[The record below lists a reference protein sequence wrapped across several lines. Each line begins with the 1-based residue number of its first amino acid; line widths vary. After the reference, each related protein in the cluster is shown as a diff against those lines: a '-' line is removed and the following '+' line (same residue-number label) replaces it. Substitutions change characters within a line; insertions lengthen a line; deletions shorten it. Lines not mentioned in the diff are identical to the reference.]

1 VKEHVGCGCFPTGR
15 HYPGIAHLLRVRARG
30 VVTDLDGDSRWNE
43 LPIAVIDT
51 ETTGRDPQTGDR
63 IVEIGIVVGL
73 RGEIVKQWNWLVNP
87 ERPIPDEAREVHGI
101 SDDDVKDKPT
111 FKEIA
116 AEVAL
121 ALKGCI
127 PVAYNAKFDRDF
139 VAAELAKSGL
149 VHEAF
154 PPCLRTEC
162 EWIDPLV
169 WARELQKYEKGKKLG
184 EVAQRLGIAIE
195 NAHRASDDAR
205 AALEILYVFARD
217 PRVPQT
223 YAALV
228 QEQRRLSRA
237 QDDDF
242 RAWRQRNPRP

>member
-1 VKEHVGCGCFPTGR
+1 MKEHVGCGCFPTGR

-30 VVTDLDGDSRWNE
+30 VVVDLDGDARWTD
-43 LPIAVIDT
+43 LSIAVIDT
-51 ETTGRDPQTGDR
+51 ETTGKDPQNDR
-63 IVEIGIVVGL
+63 IVEIGIVIARG
-73 RGEIVKQWNWLVNP
+73 GEIVQRLNWLVDP
-87 ERPIPDEAREVHGI
+87 ERPIPDEARQVHGI
-101 SDDDVKDKPT
+101 TDDDVKGKPK
-111 FKEIA
+111 FREIA

-121 ALKGCI
+121 ALKGCV
-127 PVAYNAKFDRDF
+127 PVAYNATFDRRF
-139 VAAELAKSGL
+139 VVAELSASGL
-149 VHEAF
+149 VHDAF
-154 PPCLRTEC
+154 PPCLRSEC

-184 EVAQRLGIAIE
+184 EVAQRLGITIE
-195 NAHRASDDAR
+195 NAHRASDDAE
-205 AALEILYVFARD
+205 AALKVLYTFARD

-242 RAWRQRNPRP
+242 RAWRQRNPRT